1 MPFFDDF
8 YADKLRGGLG
18 RDDAEAVIDLRGK
31 VRLDAEAHLVALL
44 EGRGGRPVRSIA
56 ILIDPATPT
65 SGETLF
71 QPVGRLLL
79 DGKRRGVVERLLPLP
94 ARDGLGFFVV
104 FPAPT

>member
-8 YADKLRGGLG
+8 YAQKLRGPMG
-18 RDDAEAVIDLRGK
+18 RSDAEAVIDLRGK
-31 VRLDAEAHLVALL
+31 VRIDAEAHVLALL

-56 ILIDPATPT
+56 ILIDPATAT

-94 ARDGLGFFVV
+94 AQDGLGFFVV
-104 FPAPT
+104 FPQAA

>member
-31 VRLDAEAHLVALL
+31 VRPDAEAHVIALL
-44 EGRGGRPVRSIA
+44 EGRGGRPVHSIA
-56 ILIDPATPT
+56 ILIDPATAT

-104 FPAPT
+104 FPAKA